1 MATRRIRPVVP
12 AGTTHAARRAKA
24 HPGNPNLASPERP
37 AGHLVHR
44 VRPVAVPLVIRGVR
58 PASRAVRLG
67 PASRAVRLV
76 PPEQAN
82 LAVPLAIRVAR
93 PIPVVPLVPGSRVV
107 PQGSPGVPRV
117 NPTAEVQLPP
127 VTPGVPPTPTAAVPP
142 EPDVVPPRRVPRA
155 VWPVPLPPEPL
166 EPPLVV
172 RRAVAARTPCRP
184 LGPKAAAAKASSPPR
199 CCRRSTSTS
208 TRYRAVSPSC

>member
-1 MATRRIRPVVP
+1 MATRRTRPVVP
-12 AGTTHAARRAKA
+12 AGTPHAARRTKA

-67 PASRAVRLV
+67 PVSRAVRLG

-107 PQGSPGVPRV
+107 PQ
-117 NPTAEVQLPP
+117 